1 MRTLKI
7 HLVLLCA
14 LFVSS
19 CATTNAP
26 TSRVGG
32 QVISTDVPQATFKLS
47 DYRVQWES
55 AAALQTELRCA
66 INAGTLERFCSSSPA
81 AKTRSD
87 QDVALMNQLLQ
98 THAPN
103 QVNALLNKRG
113 LREGATTVIEL
124 KPQSGYWSESGWG
137 SGVLVQVLITN
148 SATGQKWAH
157 TLPADTG
164 VQLLGAMFAGVQT
177 LEFATAFA
185 SRLDSVL
192 AQAGFYK

>member
-1 MRTLKI
+1 MRTLCI
-7 HLVLLCA
+7 LLPLLCA
-14 LFVSS
+14 VFVSS
-19 CATTNAP
+19 CATTNTP

-32 QVISTDVPQATFKLS
+32 QAISTEVPPATFKLL
-47 DYRVQWES
+47 DYRIQWES
-55 AAALQTELRCA
+55 AATLQTELRCA

-81 AKTRSD
+81 AKARSES
-87 QDVALMNQLLQ
+87 DVALMNQLLQ

-103 QVNALLNKRG
+103 QIKAVLDRRG

-124 KPQSGYWSESGWG
+124 KPKSGYWSESGWG

-148 SATGQKWAH
+148 STTGQIWTH

-164 VQLLGAMFAGVQT
+164 VQLLGAMYAGVQT
-177 LEFATAFA
+177 PAYATAFA